1 MTRCAVHVTRRAF
14 SAQPTLRDQLGPEYE
29 VHELPLPEALAYPRE
44 VELVWISEGDPAAI
58 AAMHARYPD
67 SPLLVTLP
75 RFASTADVLE
85 ALALGADLVLRDEG
99 IVLAAAALAAL
110 GRRHQPA

>member
-14 SAQPTLRDQLGPEYE
+14 SAQPTLRDQLGPEYD
-29 VHELPLPEALAYPRE
+29 VHELPVAEALASLRP
-44 VELVWISEGDPAAI
+44 VELVWISDGDPAAI
-58 AAMHARYPD
+58 AAVHAHYPD
-67 SPLLVTLP
+67 APLLVTLP

-99 IVLAAAALAAL
+99 VVLAAAALAAL
-110 GRRHQPA
+110 GRRHQPV